1 MKYLDGG
8 LDLIGNSD
16 RFGIMLMRV
25 AIATVFIW
33 IGALKF
39 VPYEADSITPFVAN
53 NPIMSLFYE
62 HPDQYKAHL
71 THEGELVP
79 RQREWQRENNTYG
92 FSDGLGLVEIT
103 IGVLVLLHPVSL
115 WLGLLGAVL
124 AFFTPF
130 VTLSFLVT
138 TLEAWVPALGDAQHG
153 FPYLSG
159 AGRLVVKDVMLLT
172 GALLVMADSARRIRR
187 SHMSILRVPELRADA
202 HPALSRD
209 HG

>member
-39 VPYEADSITPFVAN
+39 VPYEADSITAFVAN

-79 RQREWQRENNTYG
+79 QQREWQRENNTYG

-138 TLEAWVPALGDAQHG
+138 TPEAWVPALGDAQHG

-159 AGRLVVKDVMLLT
+159 AGRLVVKDVMLLA